1 MRWLK
6 GVRIITNEALNTHS
20 NYFVVPNAIY
30 SLGLSAGAIATYGY
44 LSACENRNRNSS
56 NRYTCHPSMATI
68 GRVIGRDRKTVAKYV
83 NELVEAGLILTEPT
97 KVTTADGDRWN
108 GNLRYTLL
116 DPQRAVKLYHER
128 QCARNDAKLEAGV
141 RKKRK
146 AMKKAEKKRQ
156 RKQKPHD
163 EYVAERPT
171 HAPEG
176 LPF

>member
-1 MRWLK
+1 M
-6 GVRIITNEALNTHS
+6 ITNEALNTHS

-30 SLGLSAGAIATYGY
+30 NLGLTAGAIATYGY

-56 NRYTCHPSMATI
+56 DRYTCHPSMSTI
-68 GRVIGRDRKTVAKYV
+68 GRAIGRDRKTVAKYV
-83 NELVEAGLILTEPT
+83 DELVEAGLILNEPT

-108 GNLRYTLL
+108 GNLKYTLL
-116 DPQRAVKLYHER
+116 DPQRAVELHHER
-128 QCARNDAKLEAGV
+128 QLAQLDAGV

-146 AMKKAEKKRQ
+146 AMVKAEKNRQ

-163 EYVAERPT
+163 EYVAERSA
-171 HAPEG
+171 HAPEK

>member
-1 MRWLK
+1 MI
-6 GVRIITNEALNTHS
+6 VNEALNTHS

-30 SLGLSAGAIATYGY
+30 SLGLSAGAIAVYCFLLRLECRKPG
-44 LSACENRNRNSS
+44 ED
-56 NRYTCHPSMATI
+56 RYTCHPSMATI
-68 GRVIGRDRKTVAKYV
+68 GRAIGRGRKTVAKYV
-83 NELVEAGLILTEPT
+83 DELVEAGLVLTEPT
-97 KVTTADGDRWN
+97 KVTTADGLRWN
-108 GNLRYTLL
+108 GNLKYTLL

-163 EYVAERPT
+163 EYVAERSA
-171 HAPEG
+171 HAPEK

>member
-97 KVTTADGDRWN
+97 KVTTADGLRWN
-108 GNLRYTLL
+108 GNLKYTLL
-116 DPQRAVKLYHER
+116 DPQHAVDLINER
-128 QCARNDAKLEAGV
+128 QFAKLKAGV
-141 RKKRK
+141 KKKRK
-146 AMKKAEKKRQ
+146 AMKKAAEKRE